1 MRWRVQPIKTK
12 GFTLIELMLALSLGS
27 LLFAVMLRLIGADL
41 RLGQAMAQ
49 RFRETSWQQRSLE
62 LIREELALAHGWM
75 LDPPLMRWPC
85 PMAGRR
91 PVLAIATQADD
102 PQARGEQVIVYAVG
116 PAPDRIWRGQVLM
129 RCGPG
134 YSLDGVPTLQ
144 GAFQNRVLLDA
155 LPQDSSVGS
164 KCTSTRRFRCWNWR
178 SSRNCRQR
186 PGGAGFCADALRPE
200 LRRLG
205 SAHPLNGGG
214 QPCA

>member
-1 MRWRVQPIKTK
+1 MRWRLPLNQAK
-12 GFTLIELMLALSLGS
+12 GFTLLELMLALSLGS
-27 LLFAVMLRLIGADL
+27 LLFALMLRLIGADL

-49 RFRETSWQQRSLE
+49 RLRETSRQQRSLE
-62 LIREELALAHGWM
+62 LIREELSLAHGWM
-75 LDPPLMRWPC
+75 LDPPPSTRWPC

-155 LPQDSSVGS
+155 LPQDSSVGFQVHQHPTLPVLELEIEQELPAAS
-164 KCTSTRRFRCWNWR
+164 GG
-178 SSRNCRQR
+178 SRI
-186 PGGAGFCADALRPE
+186 
-200 LRRLG
+200 LRRRL
-205 SAHPLNGGG
+205 A
-214 QPCA
+214 A

>member
-27 LLFAVMLRLIGADL
+27 LLFALMLRLIGADL

-49 RFRETSWQQRSLE
+49 HWRETSQQQRSLE

-75 LDPPLMRWPC
+75 LDPPLSMRWPC

-134 YSLDGVPTLQ
+134 YSLDGVTNLQ

-155 LPQDSSVGS
+155 FPKTPALVSRCASIHLF
-164 KCTSTRRFRCWNWR
+164 RFWNWR
-178 SSRNCRQR
+178 SSRSCRQR
-186 PGGAGFCADALRPE
+186 PEDAGFCAAALRPD
-200 LRRLG
+200 LG
-205 SAHPLNGGG
+205 
-214 QPCA
+214 

>member
-27 LLFAVMLRLIGADL
+27 LLFALMLRLIGADL

-49 RFRETSWQQRSLE
+49 RFRETSRQQRSLE

-75 LDPPLMRWPC
+75 LDPPLSMRWPC

-155 LPQDSSVGS
+155 LPQDSSVGFQVHQHPTLPVLELEIEQELPAAS
-164 KCTSTRRFRCWNWR
+164 GG
-178 SSRNCRQR
+178 SRI
-186 PGGAGFCADALRPE
+186 
-200 LRRLG
+200 LRRRL
-205 SAHPLNGGG
+205 A
-214 QPCA
+214 A

>member
-1 MRWRVQPIKTK
+1 MRWRLPLNQAK
-12 GFTLIELMLALSLGS
+12 GFTLLELMLALSLGS
-27 LLFAVMLRLIGADL
+27 LLFALMLRLIGADL

-49 RFRETSWQQRSLE
+49 RLRETSRQQRSLE

-75 LDPPLMRWPC
+75 LDPPLSTRWPC
-85 PMAGRR
+85 PMARRR
-91 PVLAIATQADD
+91 PVLAIATQPDD

-155 LPQDSSVGS
+155 LPQDSSVGFQVHQHPTLPVLELEIEQELPAAS
-164 KCTSTRRFRCWNWR
+164 GG
-178 SSRNCRQR
+178 SRI
-186 PGGAGFCADALRPE
+186 
-200 LRRLG
+200 LRRRL
-205 SAHPLNGGG
+205 A
-214 QPCA
+214 A